1 MSFYEPYLVD
11 SVDGAFMV
19 ALTPLAPTIP
29 LVPLLHRFLSSVEC
43 WLWISA
49 SSSISSGPTHIVFES
64 SMVEMYVKPIENP
77 VLIQNIQDVSI
88 NF

>member
-11 SVDGAFMV
+11 SVNGASMLS
-19 ALTPLAPTIP
+19 LTPLAPTIP
-29 LVPLLHRFLSSVEC
+29 LVPLLHGILSSVEC
-43 WLWISA
+43 WLWMSA
-49 SSSISSGPTHIVFES
+49 SASISSGPTHIVFES

-77 VLIQNIQDVSI
+77 VLIQNIQDVNI

>member
-11 SVDGAFMV
+11 SVDCAFMV
-19 ALTPLAPTIP
+19 SLMPLAPTIP
-29 LVPLLHRFLSSVEC
+29 LVPLLHGFLSSVEC

-49 SSSISSGPTHIVFES
+49 YASISSGPTHIVFES

-77 VLIQNIQDVSI
+77 VLIENIQDVNI